1 MNNNKQFALGAI
13 ILAMLVV
20 AVLDKYLTGFSLAPL
35 AFIFV
40 IAVAAVGGLAWG
52 LTCAVIAA
60 PLFAFADAARPRDP
74 LALATNAVVLLVALV
89 SVVALVEII
98 RRRTAKTEEMT
109 KDLQTERA
117 EHGHLKALHVAQQA
131 ARRSEARYRELSES
145 LPFGIWQVDEADR
158 LVYMSKSYLDM
169 IGHSLEDMQQG
180 GFLAGM
186 PERDAE
192 RFAEAWQARTPD
204 KLFEADYHVRGADG
218 KLYSILSRGV
228 AMRDDADRAKGWIGF
243 ALDVTERRRAAE
255 QVEFLA
261 ELSRIMSLSLD
272 PTTTLERTAAL
283 MVPRV
288 ADWYAVDL
296 LTDEGSV
303 KRVLMVH
310 SDPELTNKARALLS
324 HAPADLSFP
333 EGAPHVIAT
342 GRPEV
347 YDRMPARAIANLE
360 DDDPLNAVVAGF
372 AFCSA
377 IVVPLIARERTIGAL
392 TFISCDEKRQL
403 DASDLLFAYLIER
416 RVAVAYD
423 NARLYAHEHEVADFL
438 QRASLPESLPD
449 VPGMRVRSHYMPGA
463 QEAEIGGDWYD
474 AFQLPD
480 GRLGVSIGDV
490 SGKGLQAAAT
500 MNSVRLALRA
510 AALEGLTPSAV
521 MTRTNQFLLN
531 DKPTMVTAVFGVL
544 DPLQHSFNC
553 AIAGHPMP
561 VVITPSGEVVSPQP
575 MAPPLGVFHE
585 SGYPEQELPME
596 AGSLLVLYTDGL
608 VEYSRRIE
616 EGEAKLIE
624 TARLAHARG
633 EPNAARF
640 IAETMIKDAP
650 SDDLAVLTVAIE
662 AEPLHQLD
670 LTLPALPASARLFR
684 QALQRL
690 YAAIGLPEER
700 SSSMQ
705 VAVGEAIMNA
715 IEHAYGV
722 RGGSVRVRA
731 GLQDGRVSVEVID
744 TGRWRT
750 PRDDDRGRGLE
761 IMSGLVDD
769 VTVNRRREGTTI
781 NLVASLD
788 SKR

>member
-1 MNNNKQFALGAI
+1 VNNNKQFALGAI

-40 IAVAAVGGLAWG
+40 IATAAVGGLAWG
-52 LTCAVIAA
+52 LTCAVVAA
-60 PLFAFADAARPRDP
+60 PLFALADATRPRDP
-74 LALATNAVVLLVALV
+74 VALATNAVVLLVALV

-98 RRRTAKTEEMT
+98 RRSTAKTEEMT
-109 KDLQTERA
+109 KDLQAERA
-117 EHGHLKALHVAQQA
+117 EHGHLKALHVAQQS

-145 LPFGIWQVDEADR
+145 LPFGVWQVDEADR
-158 LVYMSKSYLDM
+158 LVYMSRSYLDM
-169 IGHSLEDMQQG
+169 IGLSLEDMQQG

-186 PERDAE
+186 PEKDAK
-192 RFAEAWQARTPD
+192 RFAELWRARTPD
-204 KLFEADYHVRGADG
+204 KLFEADYHVRGKDG
-218 KLYSILSRGV
+218 KPYSILSRGV
-228 AMRDDADRAKGWIGF
+228 AMRDDADRPKGWIGF

-296 LTDEGSV
+296 LTEDGSV

-310 SDPELTNKARALLS
+310 SDPALTDKARKLLPY
-324 HAPADLSFP
+324 APADLSFP
-333 EGAPHVIAT
+333 EGAAHVIAT
-342 GRPEV
+342 GRPEA
-347 YDRMPARAIANLE
+347 YDRMPPRAIATLA

-372 AFCSA
+372 ASCSG
-377 IVVPLIARERTIGAL
+377 IVVPLTARERTIGAL
-392 TFISCDEKRQL
+392 TFMSCDQTRQL

-480 GRLGVSIGDV
+480 GRLGLSIGDV
-490 SGKGLQAAAT
+490 AGKGLQAAAT

-544 DPLQHSFNC
+544 DPLRHRFTC

-561 VVITPSGEVVSPQP
+561 VAITASGEVVSPRP
-575 MAPPLGVFHE
+575 TAPPLGVFHE
-585 SGYPEQELPME
+585 SGYPEQELPMG

-624 TARLAHARG
+624 TARMAHAQG
-633 EPNAARF
+633 ESNAARF
-640 IAETMIKDAP
+640 IAEAMIKDAP
-650 SDDLAVLTVAIE
+650 SDDLAILTVAIE
-662 AEPLHQLD
+662 AEPLHELD

-684 QALQRL
+684 QALQRM
-690 YAAIGLPEER
+690 YAAVGLTEER

-731 GLQDGRVSVEVID
+731 GIQDGRVSVEVID

-769 VTVNRRREGTTI
+769 VKVNRGSEGTTI

-788 SKR
+788 SKQ